1 MTGPPVRRWDSAVF
15 LDPRV
20 ETRDGHHG
28 HAIDEALRDVLGESF
43 RQPRDQHR
51 TAQKKLIIG
60 PGTLVTP
67 PGGLVL
73 QSMRYLDIELDHTTI
88 VGRGDIPAV
97 LAVDG
102 SSYGRI
108 TGTGL
113 IQGERSAGGR
123 RLDVPADVVVIRK
136 SIEGHHAPNQT
147 HFRFNGRIGGV
158 WRNAGYRGGL
168 PGHTGAQEDHFKSDE
183 IQVLGNYDVSQ
194 AAGEADLCK
203 VGVWAGNQAWSNNR
217 RHKYGYVHVAWCETA
232 VRTERTGVDVDY
244 LVADGC
250 RDVWVFGGAVT
261 KNVIR
266 GGEAET
272 CARFINDVAWQPHDH
287 SLVVRDFYAKLDAWK
302 PGLGGI
308 RVPYNRNA
316 CAIWGTRGNCILEN
330 VTVGSLPVKRG
341 GNGILYYAPSTPDG
355 KQTITNI
362 PAPRFWSA
370 QPAANI
376 LTRNCSAHGY
386 HAGAGRNEFFAFE
399 PQGHGVSRHELWKNT
414 EPDGV
419 CLGTEMAAI
428 DQRE

>member
-1 MTGPPVRRWDSAVF
+1 MTGPSVRAWDSAVF

-28 HAIDEALRDVLGESF
+28 HAIAAALREVLGDTYD
-43 RQPRDQHR
+43 RPRDEHR
-51 TAQKKLIIG
+51 MAQRKLIIG

-88 VGRGDIPAV
+88 VGRGAIPAV

-108 TGTGL
+108 TGTGTV
-113 IQGERSAGGR
+113 QGERPAGGG

-147 HFRFNGRIGGV
+147 HFLFNGRIAGL
-158 WRNAGYRGGL
+158 WRHAGYRGGF
-168 PGHTGAQEDHFKSDE
+168 PGATGAQEDHFKSQE
-183 IQVLGNYDVSQ
+183 IQVLGNYEVMR
-194 AAGEADLCK
+194 ATGEADLCK
-203 VGVWAGNQAWSNNR
+203 VGVWAGNEAWSNNR
-217 RHKYGYVHVAWCETA
+217 RHKYGYVHVGWCETA
-232 VRTERTGVDVDY
+232 VRTQRTGVDVDY

-261 KNVIR
+261 KNIIR
-266 GGEAET
+266 GGEAEL

-287 SLVVRDFYAKLDAWK
+287 SLMVRDFYAKLDAWK

-308 RVPYNRNA
+308 QEKYSRNA

-330 VTVGSLPVKRG
+330 VTIGSLPVKRDAKG
-341 GNGILYYAPSTPDG
+341 VLYYAPWKPGGT
-355 KQTITNI
+355 QEMTRI

-370 QPAANI
+370 QPVANI
-376 LTRNCSAHGY
+376 FTRHCSAHGY
-386 HAGAGRNEFFAFE
+386 RARGAHNEFFAAD
-399 PQGHGVSRHELWKNT
+399 PQGHGASRHELWKNT
-414 EPDGV
+414 EPDSI
-419 CLGTEMAAI
+419 CLGTEMSVI
-428 DQRE
+428 DQRT